1 MMIKNLFYK
10 KVMRKQIGDL
20 MGDLGAVNLHGG
32 SEALVSGVDMDG
44 DNAIDS
50 GELEIMLRKTKLS
63 EHFTVKAPPPLP
75 TSPHCP
81 PPPTSP
87 APIPPSRS

>member
-32 SEALVSGVDMDG
+32 AGALVSGVDMDG

-63 EHFTVKAPPPLP
+63 EHFTVKAARPPPACARRE
-75 TSPHCP
+75 TRESVV
-81 PPPTSP
+81 
-87 APIPPSRS
+87 APQIKKTL